1 MTPGG
6 RKREVVTVP
15 VEWGGRDAGKHFLIT
30 EASAMQAEKWAWK
43 LWIAVKGT
51 SASIPENIAP
61 LGMIAVA
68 IRGINS
74 FLAADVEFEKL
85 EPLLDELMTCIKI
98 VRDPGTP
105 DPALEGV
112 PLATSVMPDDVQEPR
127 TITWLRG
134 EVVRVHTNFSF
145 IDAATAWISATMV
158 LTAER
163 DSASNSST
171 T

>member
-1 MTPGG
+1 MIPSG
-6 RKREVVTVP
+6 RKREVVTIP
-15 VEWGGRDAGKHFLIT
+15 AEWGGRDAGKHFLIT
-30 EASAMQAEKWAWK
+30 EAPAMQAEKWAWK

-51 SASIPENIAP
+51 SASIPESIAP

-85 EPLLDELMTCIKI
+85 EPLLDEIMTCVQI
-98 VRDPGTP
+98 VRDPNTP
-105 DPALEGV
+105 DPVLPGV
-112 PLATSVMPDDVQEPR
+112 PLATKLMTDDIQEPR

-145 IDAATAWISATMV
+145 IDAMTAWMTMVADLKATWDSAT
-158 LTAER
+158 
-163 DSASNSST
+163 SSST